1 MIHYQL
7 CCEADHEFDGWFK
20 DSDNFDRQ
28 VKRRL
33 VSCPVCGSDEIRR
46 ALMAPGIRKKGRG
59 AAPVIEADTGLPAPG
74 VPAPGVPA
82 GGTSAARPP
91 APGNQSAGGVMPDQV
106 RAALLKLRA
115 EVEKNCDYVGPEFA
129 NEARRIHNGEAPAR
143 GIYGESTEAEV
154 EALEDDGIGVAQ
166 IPWLPRA
173 DS

>member
-7 CCEADHEFDGWFK
+7 NCDADHEFDGWFK

-28 VKRRL
+28 AKRGL
-33 VSCPVCGSDEIRR
+33 IHCPVCGSAAVRR
-46 ALMAPGIRKKGRG
+46 ALMAPGLRRKGRT
-59 AAPVIEADTGLPAPG
+59 AAPVIEADTALPVSAPAP
-74 VPAPGVPA
+74 
-82 GGTSAARPP
+82 PP
-91 APGNQSAGGVMPDQV
+91 ANQSAGGVMPDQV

-115 EVEKNCDYVGPEFA
+115 EVEKNCDYVGPDFA
-129 NEARRIHNGEAPAR
+129 GEARRIHNGEAPAR

-154 EALEDDGIGVAQ
+154 EALADDGIGIAQ